1 MVDILY
7 ALAFSKKI
15 NKAMPIIDDEL
26 KKYKINLE
34 EEVLRIFV
42 EDVISMLYG
51 DYILYEDDYDNEEGI
66 REMTVATIRGLSR
79 PIIKEE
85 LIKNNV
91 IMENRYIWLMTYDIV
106 QELRKKGVG
115 YSKEEIRKI
124 TQEYITKGL
133 YKNYIDWLD
142 ASLSIGII
150 RYKLEKND
158 VFMKIGETWL
168 MTYDIL
174 KEARKSGKGYSK
186 EEIRKKT
193 QEYITKG
200 LYKNY
205 IGRAGSF

>member
-1 MVDILY
+1 
-7 ALAFSKKI
+7 
-15 NKAMPIIDDEL
+15 
-26 KKYKINLE
+26 
-34 EEVLRIFV
+34 
-42 EDVISMLYG
+42 
-51 DYILYEDDYDNEEGI
+51 
-66 REMTVATIRGLSR
+66 
-79 PIIKEE
+79 
-85 LIKNNV
+85 
-91 IMENRYIWLMTYDIV
+91 MENRYIWLMTYDIV

-124 TQEYITKGL
+124 TQEYITNGL

-168 MTYDIL
+168 MTYDMV

-186 EEIRKKT
+186 EEIRKIT